1 MALKW
6 SVCEQF
12 RDYLYYVPSFTVYTD
27 NNPLTYVLSSAK
39 LNASGLRWIS
49 ELADFNFKI
58 KYHPGKINRDADTLS
73 RLSQNFESYMETCT
87 EETTTD
93 TRQAVAYAAKIS
105 EQGESTWI
113 SSLTTDYNVLAI
125 GDSGKENS
133 FEKINAVDLCQSQAQ
148 DQTISRV
155 LNFVSRKIK
164 PSPREISRES
174 QNVKRLLHEWNKLE
188 LTNNGLVIRNNGSR
202 KQIVLPSKYHR
213 FVMKELHE
221 EMDHLGTDRVLDL
234 VRQRFFWPRM
244 QTDIENFITNV
255 CSCIKQKRPVLPIR
269 APLHV

>member
-1 MALKW
+1 MFGKRLILSMSNLLLKVKELQVQGCYKMVA
-6 SVCEQF
+6 SVSRQDCQKQP
-12 RDYLYYVPSFTVYTD
+12 RLHGD
-27 NNPLTYVLSSAK
+27 NKK
-39 LNASGLRWIS
+39 L
-49 ELADFNFKI
+49 
-58 KYHPGKINRDADTLS
+58 
-73 RLSQNFESYMETCT
+73 C
-87 EETTTD
+87 
-93 TRQAVAYAAKIS
+93 
-105 EQGESTWI
+105 
-113 SSLTTDYNVLAI
+113 
-125 GDSGKENS
+125 
-133 FEKINAVDLCQSQAQ
+133 QAQ

-188 LTNNGLVIRNNGSR
+188 LTNNGLLIRNNGSR

-221 EMDHLGTDRVLDL
+221 EMGHLGTDRVLDL

-244 QTDIENFITNV
+244 QTDIEHFIRTSHFITNV

-269 APLHV
+269 APLQPIMTTSPFELVSIDFLHLERSKGGYEYILVVGYRTFYYKCL